1 MPLDILI
8 ADDHAIVRSGLSRL
22 LKLETQYQVVG
33 SVGSAEDLI
42 AHCQK
47 KVPDLVI
54 LDLSMP
60 GMGGVE
66 AIRRLLS
73 KWPKLKI
80 VTFSIYQNPR
90 LVKRILEMGGQGYI
104 SKNTES
110 DIIIKGINTVF
121 SGKKFVS
128 PDIELKLIS
137 PEPLSDISAREFDI
151 FRCVAEGLSTS
162 QISEKLCLSEKT
174 IANYISIIKKK
185 INVSSTTEMVHVA
198 LREGLIYPENI

>member
-1 MPLDILI
+1 MPLEILI
-8 ADDHAIVRSGLSRL
+8 ANDHEIVRSGLSRL
-22 LKLETQYQVVG
+22 LKLETPYRVVG

-42 AHCQK
+42 AHCQI

-104 SKNTES
+104 SKNTAS
-110 DIIIKGINTVF
+110 DIIIKGINSVL

-137 PEPLSDISAREFDI
+137 PEPLSDISASEFDI
-151 FRCVAEGLSTS
+151 FRCVAEGMSTS
-162 QISEKLCLSEKT
+162 QISDKLCLSEKT

-198 LREGLIYPENI
+198 FREGLIYPENI